1 MSNVESWRD
10 EQLTAIEMLKND
22 VKKWQAEIKKEAISW
37 RDEILQETN
46 NWKQEIKDEIKMI
59 KGEVKDGYKGTIGE
73 GASSTDILGPSTGE
87 SDKAEADDAPRRK
100 RRSSSSGTD

>member
-1 MSNVESWRD
+1 MSDVESWRV
-10 EQLTAIEMLKND
+10 EQLTAIETLKDD

-37 RDEILQETN
+37 RDEIVQETK
-46 NWKQEIKDEIKMI
+46 NWKQEIKDEIKTM
-59 KGEVKDGYKGTIGE
+59 KGEVKDGYKGAIGK

-87 SDKAEADDAPRRK
+87 SDKVEADDTVRRK